1 MIEDMVFPF
10 TAVIGQDYLKRALI
24 LNVINPSIGG
34 VLISGEK
41 GTAKSTLV
49 RGLAHLI
56 SDMEFVEVPLNITE
70 DNLVGTID
78 MEKAIV
84 EGKKSF
90 KSGLLKRAHNNI
102 LYVDEINL
110 LSEHIV
116 NCLLEVSSAGINNV
130 EREGISYSHKC
141 KFSIIGTMNPEEG
154 FLRAALLDKFGFYV
168 EVQGSKDASQRIEI
182 IKRRLEFEKDKE
194 SYIEGYSRKEKELYE
209 SILKAKK
216 ILKDVKVTDEI
227 INIVADICT
236 QGNCSGHRAEIVII
250 EAAKAIA
257 ALENR
262 CNITLQDIKEAA
274 SYALPHRIRE
284 ASPDISNYSDEKNST
299 DKDEDTGENTEESHL
314 EEMEEEKPSE
324 NEESIE
330 DEKNHES
337 EISNNSNSSTD
348 KIEDINNFISFKLED
363 ISPLN
368 RKFNKIKGTGKRI
381 KSRTDMQKGRYVKY
395 SFPRGKIRDLA
406 FDATLRAAAPYQKFR
421 ENNGFAFSI
430 KKEDFREK
438 VREHRTG
445 STILFVVDASGSM
458 GVEKRMKEVKGTI
471 LSLLTDAYEKR
482 DKVGMIAFRKE
493 SAEVL
498 LDITRSVDLAER
510 CLKEMPTGGKTPLSA
525 GLKKAYEVIKFASKK
540 EPNMFPIIVLI
551 SDGRTNVAQNSNN
564 PLEEAIGVARQIR
577 EKGIHTI
584 VIDTEEDFV
593 KLKLAKEIAE
603 NMNAEYYKLEDISSK
618 EISKIVKNYLN

>member
-116 NCLLEVSSAGINNV
+116 NCLLEVSSTGINNV

-154 FLRAALLDKFGFYV
+154 FLRA
-168 EVQGSKDASQRIEI
+168 
-182 IKRRLEFEKDKE
+182 
-194 SYIEGYSRKEKELYE
+194 
-209 SILKAKK
+209 KK
-216 ILKDVKVTDEI
+216 VLKDVKVTDEI
-227 INIVADICT
+227 INLVADICT
-236 QGNCSGHRAEIVII
+236 QGNCSGHRAELIII
-250 EAAKAIA
+250 ESAKAIA

-299 DKDEDTGENTEESHL
+299 DKDEDTGENTEESPL

-421 ENNGFAFSI
+421 ENNGLALSI
-430 KKEDFREK
+430 KEGDFREK
-438 VREHRTG
+438 LREHRTG

-458 GVEKRMKEVKGTI
+458 GVKKRMKEVKGTI